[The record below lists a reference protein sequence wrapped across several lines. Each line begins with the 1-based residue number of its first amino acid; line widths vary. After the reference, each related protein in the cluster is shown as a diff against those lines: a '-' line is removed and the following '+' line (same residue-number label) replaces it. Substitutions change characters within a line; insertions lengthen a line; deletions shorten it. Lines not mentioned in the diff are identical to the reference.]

1 MVMAKPQ
8 WLLASFAFVFWQT
21 AVAASCVFEVLDS
34 RWRHSPVAVPSDWSD
49 AHLVV
54 MRKPAKT
61 GKEPGHYRP
70 IGLQDQLGKLTFKT
84 VVEPFRP
91 LIYGL
96 TMQYPPY
103 AYTPGCSH
111 RDALR
116 RVFDHCYEVRSHC
129 QAQHCTLHD
138 KFAGGCDQNTGW
150 WDTSDPRSGW
160 GLRRHAMPWS
170 LVFWAEMFHMYGVR
184 RAVGRAWDNIEPE
197 CRDKLEK
204 NRTAAAMRC
213 LEGHFWEAREPG
225 KRAGDFY
232 TTLRKLRHDAEMF
245 TWLEQEGKVK
255 TEVKKLYR
263 GVFHSARAQ
272 HLENP
277 DKVFEL
283 AFQEQTADRQLWQK
297 ANNKAVYWDPAGKEV
312 PKRTLRAKP
321 AELKSLEEQ
330 WEDYMKGKQAE
341 TEERENTPPA
351 ADGSQMWRGFLF
363 LQGGGL
369 VSARREVDREA
380 AREGV
385 EPGTAADSEA
395 STVMVGAACE
405 ACRAWERDTLDPIT
419 LAEIDAYAEQLRLE
433 YQEYEAASFLDDGG
447 HDGDV
452 SQKGDRDSFAASG
465 HAVAEKLL
473 TERSLKQ
480 LKRFLQASTFYFYPR
495 GGFHL
500 LALLEDGLASPLLAQ
515 VVDGL
520 RNALPNVVG
529 QHPLTG
535 IKAWKADNSALPRSE
550 AERPELAEGAHDAAV
565 SVLVWVVPAS
575 ALDGSAA
582 DALHLYPRGNG
593 TENQKREPLARI
605 KYAANRAVFWGQD
618 MEERVLRAWLGEQA
632 DLIRTSSE
640 QGMGKLQGAWMEH
653 FEQLGGNLVALNLG
667 VQQLS
672 DRCCYER
679 RQLMDERHTTETATA
694 IKVIGISAMKW
705 KCENELQQLAERHGS
720 ETASAKMRVAL
731 GTGLVLAGGSGTDTQ
746 GTDMASSPDG
756 GGLVQLKM
764 PTRPRDIVGMAIA
777 TGAVGGSLLENG
789 LPGKRYP
796 PPLFLRLDLGCLRS
810 VAMTSASSPRAVPKA
825 SPARTPPTPPRC
837 RVKTPREMIA
847 QSRHV
852 QHPEAPL
859 KSGPG

>member
-8 WLLASFAFVFWQT
+8 WLLASLAIVFWQT
-21 AVAASCVFEVLDS
+21 AVAASC
-34 RWRHSPVAVPSDWSD
+34 A
-49 AHLVV
+49 
-54 MRKPAKT
+54 AKRRV
-61 GKEPGHYRP
+61 GKEKG
-70 IGLQDQLGKLTFKT
+70 
-84 VVEPFRP
+84 
-91 LIYGL
+91 
-96 TMQYPPY
+96 
-103 AYTPGCSH
+103 
-111 RDALR
+111 
-116 RVFDHCYEVRSHC
+116 
-129 QAQHCTLHD
+129 
-138 KFAGGCDQNTGW
+138 
-150 WDTSDPRSGW
+150 
-160 GLRRHAMPWS
+160 
-170 LVFWAEMFHMYGVR
+170 
-184 RAVGRAWDNIEPE
+184 AVGRAWDNIEPE

-321 AELKSLEEQ
+321 AELKSLE
-330 WEDYMKGKQAE
+330 
-341 TEERENTPPA
+341 
-351 ADGSQMWRGFLF
+351 
-363 LQGGGL
+363 
-369 VSARREVDREA
+369 
-380 AREGV
+380 
-385 EPGTAADSEA
+385 
-395 STVMVGAACE
+395 
-405 ACRAWERDTLDPIT
+405 
-419 LAEIDAYAEQLRLE
+419 
-433 YQEYEAASFLDDGG
+433 
-447 HDGDV
+447 
-452 SQKGDRDSFAASG
+452 DSFAASG

-618 MEERVLRAWLGEQA
+618 MEARWEGPSWKTGFLERGIHLLFSFGW
-632 DLIRTSSE
+632 TSD
-640 QGMGKLQGAWMEH
+640 A
-653 FEQLGGNLVALNLG
+653 
-667 VQQLS
+667 
-672 DRCCYER
+672 
-679 RQLMDERHTTETATA
+679 
-694 IKVIGISAMKW
+694 
-705 KCENELQQLAERHGS
+705 CEA
-720 ETASAKMRVAL
+720 
-731 GTGLVLAGGSGTDTQ
+731 
-746 GTDMASSPDG
+746 
-756 GGLVQLKM
+756 
-764 PTRPRDIVGMAIA
+764 
-777 TGAVGGSLLENG
+777 
-789 LPGKRYP
+789 
-796 PPLFLRLDLGCLRS
+796 
-810 VAMTSASSPRAVPKA
+810 
-825 SPARTPPTPPRC
+825 
-837 RVKTPREMIA
+837 
-847 QSRHV
+847 
-852 QHPEAPL
+852 
-859 KSGPG
+859 